1 MISHTYGRIE
11 VFLTALRQLGIPT
24 QLDGSAKALGGYWSP
39 NNLDPATRERSYAR
53 TGYHDS
59 ADARLNYHVLPEALV
74 AKLTP
79 DLTGVEYI
87 APYNPALNSTTDTK
101 TPIETVR
108 ARKEIIM
115 AAGAI
120 HTPKILHLS
129 GIGSSAILRS
139 LGINQILDIPG
150 VGENLQD
157 HATLYSSLELT
168 NLDDPTQ
175 DPNYLKENATY
186 NAEMGRIY
194 EANRTGPWT
203 VGTENTLSFLTA
215 KHLNFST
222 SNFVHAADQSPEQ
235 YLRPGIDRSVAR
247 GYEKAHDLL
256 LKYMVEDRVAL
267 TENLLVTIISLQKPL
282 SRGSVHA
289 ASADPYKMPEVSYRT
304 FSNPLDL
311 QMLAQ
316 AVHFNTD
323 LLPQTP
329 ALKSIGAVVT
339 SPEPGLATPGL
350 MDTVR
355 GSAVPSFFHPSGTC
369 AMLKFEDG
377 GCVDNEL
384 RLYGSK
390 GSVRVVDASIF
401 PVIPSAHTQSTV
413 YAVAEKAADLIKGV
427 GVEGV

>member
-1 MISHTYGRIE
+1 M
-11 VFLTALRQLGIPT
+11 FLTALRQLGIPI
-24 QLDGSAKALGGYWSP
+24 QLDGSANALGGYWSP

-53 TGYHDS
+53 TGYHDRAYS
-59 ADARLNYHVLPEALV
+59 RPSYHVLPEALV
-74 AKLTP
+74 ARLTP
-79 DLTGVEYI
+79 DLTGIEYI
-87 APYNPALNSTTDTK
+87 APYNPALNSTADTK
-101 TPIETVR
+101 SNIRTAR

-120 HTPKILHLS
+120 HTPKILQLS
-129 GIGSSAILRS
+129 GIGSSSILRS
-139 LGINQILDIPG
+139 LGIDQILDIPG

-157 HATLYSSLELT
+157 HATLYGSLELT

-175 DPNYLKENATY
+175 DPNYLKQNATY
-186 NAEMGRIY
+186 DAEMGRLY
-194 EANRTGPWT
+194 EANHTGPWT

-215 KHLNFST
+215 KHLNFSP
-222 SNFVHAADQSPEQ
+222 SNFAHAADQSPEK
-235 YLRPGIDRSVAR
+235 YLRPGLDHSVVR
-247 GYEKAHDLL
+247 GYEKAHNLL
-256 LKYMVEDRVAL
+256 LKYMAEDRVTL

-289 ASADPYKMPEVSYRT
+289 ASEDPYTMPQVSYRT

-311 QMLAQ
+311 KMLAQ

-329 ALKSIGAVVT
+329 ALKSIGAVVS
-339 SPEPGLATPGL
+339 SPKPGLTTTEL
-350 MDTVR
+350 MDTIR
-355 GSAVPSFFHPSGTC
+355 ESAVPSFFHPGGTC

-384 RLYGSK
+384 RLYGSR
-390 GSVRVVDASIF
+390 GRVRVVDASIF

-427 GVEGV
+427 GVEGDDV